1 MTFAIA
7 MLCCVDAG
15 GIEAGRKDDATIR
28 KMAMEQ
34 DIQLQFSSLGHN
46 LLTGQNDPSGDP
58 LIKRIFSNR
67 EVLAWLLVHFID
79 EYKGCTMQEVMDKY
93 LPQSRLEIGKIP
105 VHPGEAPPESVPTGN
120 VEDKQLAE
128 RTAMYDVVLM
138 LPSPNRPGRSIGVV
152 IDIEV
157 QKKGDPG
164 YPIESRMVYY
174 LCRSVSRQRGVTFA
188 GSDYGSISKCYSL
201 WFCPRLAKGEAPSID
216 RFFLAGERVFGEGGV
231 AADKEDYDLLEGYTV
246 RFNNDP
252 AYPVNDEIRYLQL
265 LLTDI
270 AGPLERLDE
279 LHEKYGLSKT
289 REAEDMCNYSEFLKQ
304 EAKEDARKEEKL
316 KFLEQLEIDHISD
329 SQIMKYL
336 RIDEEQLKTLRE
348 MLREK
353 RAAVMA
359 D

>member
-1 MTFAIA
+1 MTFTVA

-46 LLTGQNDPSGDP
+46 LLTGQDDPSGDP

-67 EVLAWLLVHFID
+67 EVLAWLLVHFIN
-79 EYKGCTMQEVMDKY
+79 EYKELTVQKVMTDY
-93 LPQSRLEIGKIP
+93 LPNAKVDIRKIP
-105 VHPGEAPPESVPTGN
+105 VHPGEASPESVPTGN

-128 RTAMYDVVLM
+128 GTTVFDVVLL
-138 LPSPNRPGRSIGVV
+138 LPSPKQPGKSIGVV
-152 IDIEV
+152 INIEV
-157 QKKGDPG
+157 QKNNSPG

-174 LCRSVSRQRGVTFA
+174 LCRTVSLQHGVTFTK
-188 GSDYGSISKCYSL
+188 SDYGGICKCYSL
-201 WFCPRLAKGEAPSID
+201 WFCPELDKGEAPSID
-216 RFFLAGERVFGEGGV
+216 RFFLMGERVFGEGDV
-231 AADKEDYDLLEGYTV
+231 AADKADYDLLEGCTV

-252 AYPVNDEIRYLQL
+252 RQPVNNVIRYLQL

-289 REAEDMCNYSEFLKQ
+289 REAEDMCNYSEYLKQ
-304 EAKEDARKEEKL
+304 KAREEKNL
-316 KFLEQLEIDHISD
+316 EVLEQLEIDHISD
-329 SQIMKYL
+329 RQIMKYL

-353 RAAVMA
+353 RATVMA

>member
-1 MTFAIA
+1 MSLPEGFK
-7 MLCCVDAG
+7 
-15 GIEAGRKDDATIR
+15 AGRKDGTLTEQT
-28 KMAMEQ
+28 AMEQ
-34 DIQLQFSSLGHN
+34 DTKLQFSALGHN
-46 LLTGQNDPSGDP
+46 LLGGQDNPGGDP

-79 EYKGCTMQEVMDKY
+79 EYKECTVREVMEKY
-93 LPQSRLEIGKIP
+93 LPKARLDIGRIP

-128 RTAMYDVVLM
+128 GTTVFDVVLL
-138 LPSPNRPGRSIGVV
+138 LPSPNKPNRSIGVV
-152 IDIEV
+152 INIEV
-157 QKKGDPG
+157 QKNDSPG

-174 LCRSVSRQRGVTFA
+174 LCRTVSLQHGVTFA
-188 GSDYGSISKCYSL
+188 KSDYGGICKCYSL
-201 WFCPRLAKGEAPSID
+201 WFCPELDKGEAPSID
-216 RFFLAGERVFGEGGV
+216 RFFLMGERVFGEGDV
-231 AADKEDYDLLEGYTV
+231 AAAKEDYDLLEGCMV

-252 AYPVNDEIRYLQL
+252 TYPVNEEIRYLQL

-270 AGPLERLDE
+270 APPLERLDE

-289 REAEDMCNYSEFLKQ
+289 REAEDMCNYSEYLKQ
-304 EAKEDARKEEKL
+304 KAKEEQVIKDML
-316 KFLEQLEIDHISD
+316 KFLESLEAFHYSDKRIMQL
-329 SQIMKYL
+329 L
-336 RIDEEQLKTLRE
+336 RIDAEHLKSLRE